1 MILTL
6 NFMIEA
12 HKMKHYPA
20 KSREEVFEII
30 KTTNV
35 DTFCFA
41 LQVNKFDI
49 DNDEYDFEV
58 SYLR

>member
-1 MILTL
+1 
-6 NFMIEA
+6 MIEA